1 MIEIKTTFQDWK
13 EVDAETARDF
23 ITSLKKRITNMPESK
38 KNNYINENR
47 LRGITVEELLGRRGK
62 TESTE

>member
-1 MIEIKTTFQDWK
+1 MIEIKTPTGKWCAAD
-13 EVDAETARDF
+13 EHTALLFVNAVRSGLTA
-23 ITSLKKRITNMPESK
+23 IPESK

-62 TESTE
+62 TESAE